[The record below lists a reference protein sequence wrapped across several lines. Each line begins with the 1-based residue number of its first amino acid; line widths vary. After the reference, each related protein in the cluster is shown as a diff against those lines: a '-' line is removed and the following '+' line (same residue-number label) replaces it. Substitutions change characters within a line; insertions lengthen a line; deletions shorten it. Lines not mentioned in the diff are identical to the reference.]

1 MAIRG
6 RNNLSGE
13 IFFFIT
19 TTVIQHIQVFTE
31 DEYSEVLIKNIKYY
45 QEKFQFDILAYVIM
59 PSHFHWIVEINPK
72 KGTISDVMRD
82 IKKHSAWD
90 IMDLLKTRNK
100 KDVLKIFE
108 INAKDYKDRNRKF
121 WMKRFDDQV
130 IRDQRM
136 FWTKLKYIH
145 NNPVKAGLVERP
157 DDYKYSSARNYILE
171 DHSIIKINTQIGGII
186 IE

>member
-6 RNNLSGE
+6 RNNLTGE

-108 INAKDYKDRNRKF
+108 VNAKDSWRDIIDLAIFLRTGYLASNVTR
-121 WMKRFDDQV
+121 RFHAT
-130 IRDQRM
+130 
-136 FWTKLKYIH
+136 FPAL
-145 NNPVKAGLVERP
+145 
-157 DDYKYSSARNYILE
+157 
-171 DHSIIKINTQIGGII
+171 
-186 IE
+186 